1 MFKCCKSLMC
11 KHRPHSLFMLMRA
24 QKAPDRSLWCQ
35 YKRCDVRTF
44 QALNQQ
50 LYLCAFGVQL
60 RLGENVTVVIEMC
73 TDLLLSGR
81 GGDVARLLA
90 GLNAR
95 RGAFVWSYMYLFGVG
110 SFLRTKHR
118 MPVNV
123 LRSRCLTAVCF
134 FLSLL
139 YPSPTKH
146 CPPPP
151 PSLPPHLKRLAQRN

>member
-1 MFKCCKSLMC
+1 M
-11 KHRPHSLFMLMRA
+11 
-24 QKAPDRSLWCQ
+24 
-35 YKRCDVRTF
+35 RTF

-95 RGAFVWSYMYLFGVG
+95 RGAFV
-110 SFLRTKHR
+110 
-118 MPVNV
+118 
-123 LRSRCLTAVCF
+123 
-134 FLSLL
+134 
-139 YPSPTKH
+139 
-146 CPPPP
+146 
-151 PSLPPHLKRLAQRN
+151 